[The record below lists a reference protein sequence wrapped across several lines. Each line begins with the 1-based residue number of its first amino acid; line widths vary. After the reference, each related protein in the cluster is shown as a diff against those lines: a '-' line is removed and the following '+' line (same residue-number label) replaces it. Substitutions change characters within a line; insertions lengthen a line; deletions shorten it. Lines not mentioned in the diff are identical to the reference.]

1 MYPDSRRFGGS
12 CLLLQCL
19 PELKQTGL
27 LVLKK
32 ACPECALTWND
43 IDSTAGSWELAGL
56 NLHHPHLEEKKKQ
69 TTFSMLEKIQNKS
82 CNSSISE
89 NPWPT
94 GSVFSQDLLQHS
106 SFQKKG

>member
-43 IDSTAGSWELAGL
+43 IDSTVGSWELAGL
-56 NLHHPHLEEKKKQ
+56 NLHHPHLEEKKKTKQ
-69 TTFSMLEKIQNKS
+69 
-82 CNSSISE
+82 
-89 NPWPT
+89 
-94 GSVFSQDLLQHS
+94 LLVC
-106 SFQKKG
+106 